1 MRTTLT
7 YALVITPFE
16 TNFINDLQNWDEVAE
31 QDFTTHALY
40 CNNTKQFL
48 LLSNNIKIDVD
59 KNLLNILKI
68 IHKIGVKTKINKKI
82 LVVEGVEQTESAL
95 SKYLD

>member
-1 MRTTLT
+1 M
-7 YALVITPFE
+7 
-16 TNFINDLQNWDEVAE
+16 
-31 QDFTTHALY
+31 
-40 CNNTKQFL
+40 
-48 LLSNNIKIDVD
+48 LSNNIKIDVD
-59 KNLLNILKI
+59 KNLQNILKI